1 MSHHQEMRGFTLVEL
16 LIVVVILAMLAAI
29 VVPASVE
36 VRTESEQSAFVSEM
50 RIFLD
55 AATIYEAKNDGYL
68 EDSSSGAVPS
78 GFDIHIDER
87 GWLDGT
93 PIGGVWDVELDS
105 FGVKSALGVH
115 FQSGPAKDDA
125 YMTQIDALI
134 DDGDLATG
142 GFRRLAEGRYYY
154 LLAES

>member
-1 MSHHQEMRGFTLVEL
+1 MSHREMRGFTLVEL

-36 VRTESEQSAFVSEM
+36 VRTESEQSAFVSEL

-78 GFDIHIDER
+78 GFEVHIDEK

-93 PIGGVWDVELDS
+93 PIGGVWDAELDS
-105 FGVKSALGVH
+105 FGIKSAIGVH
-115 FQSGPAKDDA
+115 FQSGPGRKDS
-125 YMTQIDALI
+125 YMAEIDALI

-142 GFRRLAEGRYYY
+142 GFRRLAADRYYY